1 MSHSQMMKVEKRL
14 KEDVFPSGIDE
25 KRKKAV
31 LTSGETASKRS
42 FHAHETQTVSRISI
56 ISSP

>member
-1 MSHSQMMKVEKRL
+1 MMKSEK
-14 KEDVFPSGIDE
+14 GINETALHQKVDD
-25 KRKKAV
+25 KSKKAV

-42 FHAHETQTVSRISI
+42 FHTHETQTVSRISI

>member
-1 MSHSQMMKVEKRL
+1 MSQNQMMNIEKRL
-14 KEDVFPSGIDE
+14 KEGVFPSGLDE

-31 LTSGETASKRS
+31 LTSGETASNRS